1 MTRLFSFVISGTVF
15 ISSAFAAFICEAGAP
30 GQSPAA
36 ETAIAAQ
43 EPPAS
48 QIKLSKLTRTEVQSE
63 VLRWLKLADA
73 SPEIVQKVESTWA
86 ATGSND
92 ESGDDL
98 LEQVIQAFALKD
110 SATAEFLIQMQNF
123 SQASIPV
130 TAAFHKDPFY
140 VQCIQL
146 YYGRWLAQHRF
157 YDEALENL
165 NSVEPDG
172 SIDPAGVL
180 FYRAVCQK
188 ALLDRE
194 SALSSLTLLL
204 NHVVDVPPRFRTL
217 AEIMQNEL
225 NNQTDE
231 GLGEV
236 SRVMSDV
243 QRRLDLGRSGQKVQ
257 DQEQQVI
264 SLLDK
269 LLEEMEKQNQ
279 QSSSDGGGQGGNS
292 QNQSPQQGAEQS
304 TIKGNPAD
312 GEADRKEVTENGAWG
327 MLNKQAE
334 AQARELIRQQFPSNY
349 LDAISRYTKKIAER
363 K

>member
-1 MTRLFSFVISGTVF
+1 MACLLLRMIGNSAFTRLLVATAFCSTL
-15 ISSAFAAFICEAGAP
+15 SSLFAAGSTAVQE
-30 GQSPAA
+30 SPA
-36 ETAIAAQ
+36 
-43 EPPAS
+43 AS
-48 QIKLSKLTRTEVQSE
+48 QIKLNKLSQTEIQSE
-63 VLRWLKLADA
+63 LQRWLKLANA
-73 SPEIVQKVESTWA
+73 SAEVIQKA
-86 ATGSND
+86 
-92 ESGDDL
+92 ESGWSGVGGDEDL
-98 LEQVIQAFALKD
+98 LDQVVQGFALAD
-110 SATAEFLIQMQNF
+110 SATAEFLVQTQNF
-123 SQASIPV
+123 AQASLPTTEAV
-130 TAAFHKDPFY
+130 HKDPY
-140 VQCIQL
+140 YQHCMQL

-157 YDEALENL
+157 YDEALVHL

-172 SIDPAGVL
+172 SIDPASVL

-194 SALSSLTLLL
+194 AAIASLTLLL
-204 NHVVDVPPRFRTL
+204 KHVVDVPPRFRTL
-217 AEIMQNEL
+217 AEIMLKEINDQS
-225 NNQTDE
+225 DD

-264 SLLDK
+264 TLLDK

-292 QNQSPQQGAEQS
+292 QNQSPEQGAEQS